1 MSVDEKNQYKSE
13 SKQKKPSVPQQ
24 GIKNKSTCVTLQDV
38 ERLKNEAADEKRKMD
53 LTIEQLLLIA
63 MEENR
68 LEKQH
73 FFFINISYF
82 LKRINGAIWPCE
94 LAMAEFCIQ
103 DGVVDTMHIVKT
115 ILALKSQIIKPFSIR

>member
-1 MSVDEKNQYKSE
+1 MSVNDKNKYKPE
-13 SKQKKPSVPQQ
+13 SKQTKPSVQQQ
-24 GIKNKSTCVTLQDV
+24 GTKIKSTCVTLQDV

-73 FFFINISYF
+73 FFFIQISYF
-82 LKRINGAIWPCE
+82 LKRTGGAIWPCE

-103 DGVVDTMHIVKT
+103 DGVVDSMHLVSEIHTFKT
-115 ILALKSQIIKPFSIR
+115 